1 MNINND
7 SGTPTVDDL
16 ISALGGPANAL
27 DDDMQDDVTD
37 SDADDF
43 DDSVA
48 DEEDYS
54 DSDDDDDDDDDDEYD
69 DDDESD
75 DDDDDDDDDDQ
86 NSQRSQQERQAAAF
100 AQMRIQNRQMQQ
112 TLQGIAQLV
121 GIDPTNLEQVHSA
134 VQQKLLEAQAKKQNV
149 PPELLGRLQ
158 MLEKQ
163 NNEREAYLGF
173 QKVKDSFNLSEEALQ
188 QFADDLAAN
197 GINPFETKVDLVNE
211 YVVRNYQ
218 SLLESAHQRG
228 VQEEAERAAKAAKK
242 STQPGTKSGKDK
254 EIPDKINTISDLD
267 KFLDEA

>member
-1 MNINND
+1 
-7 SGTPTVDDL
+7 
-16 ISALGGPANAL
+16 
-27 DDDMQDDVTD
+27 
-37 SDADDF
+37 
-43 DDSVA
+43 
-48 DEEDYS
+48 
-54 DSDDDDDDDDDDEYD
+54 
-69 DDDESD
+69 
-75 DDDDDDDDDDQ
+75 
-86 NSQRSQQERQAAAF
+86 
-100 AQMRIQNRQMQQ
+100 MQQ

-158 MLEKQ
+158 MLERQ

-242 STQPGTKSGKDK
+242 STQPGNKSGKDK